1 MGGLETS
8 SKRYAKAL
16 IGYGVEK
23 DNLDILFS
31 EFSSLIQTLEDSEDL
46 VSFIQN
52 PTISKDIKQKVLDE
66 LISDNLPNTSIVI
79 NLLSQNNRLDM
90 LLDVCKGFIKQY
102 NVHKDIVEVTV
113 TTPIEISEDIEG
125 SIQAYLNSIEN
136 GKIKLV
142 KKKDETLIAGFT
154 IDYNNTRLDASVKK
168 RLEKMKK
175 ELKKNKL
182 IMKKIILLFMTS
194 YLFQSCIAL
203 KFPDKMEINI
213 SVPEDYDIE
222 KLEILVDTLR
232 SQAKDKFD
240 MQVEIGTVK
249 KKK

>member
-1 MGGLETS
+1 MGLETS

-16 IGYGVEK
+16 ISYGVEN

-66 LISDNLPNTSIVI
+66 LISENLPNSSIII

-113 TTPIEISEDIEG
+113 TTPIEISEDIES

-136 GKIKLV
+136 GTIKLL
-142 KKKDETLIAGFT
+142 KKKDESLIAGFT

-175 ELKKNKL
+175 ELKKTN
-182 IMKKIILLFMTS
+182 
-194 YLFQSCIAL
+194 
-203 KFPDKMEINI
+203 
-213 SVPEDYDIE
+213 
-222 KLEILVDTLR
+222 
-232 SQAKDKFD
+232 
-240 MQVEIGTVK
+240 
-249 KKK
+249 

>member
-1 MGGLETS
+1 MGLETS

-16 IGYGVEK
+16 IGYGVEN

-31 EFSSLIQTLEDSEDL
+31 EISSLIQTLE
-46 VSFIQN
+46 
-52 PTISKDIKQKVLDE
+52 DIKQKVLDE
-66 LISDNLPNTSIVI
+66 LISENLPNTSIVI

-113 TTPIEISEDIEG
+113 TTPIEISEDIES
-125 SIQAYLNSIEN
+125 SIQTYLNSIEN

-142 KKKDETLIAGFT
+142 KKKDESLIAGFT

-175 ELKKNKL
+175 ELKKTN
-182 IMKKIILLFMTS
+182 
-194 YLFQSCIAL
+194 
-203 KFPDKMEINI
+203 
-213 SVPEDYDIE
+213 
-222 KLEILVDTLR
+222 
-232 SQAKDKFD
+232 
-240 MQVEIGTVK
+240 
-249 KKK
+249 

>member
-1 MGGLETS
+1 MSLETS

-31 EFSSLIQTLEDSEDL
+31 EFSSLIQTLEDSKDL
-46 VSFIQN
+46 VSFIHN

-66 LISDNLPNTSIVI
+66 LISDNLPNTLIVI

-90 LLDVCKGFIKQY
+90 LLDVCKGFIEQY
-102 NVHKDIVEVTV
+102 NVHKDIVEVIV
-113 TTPIEISEDIEG
+113 TTPIEISEDIEN

-142 KKKDETLIAGFT
+142 KKRDESLIAGFT
-154 IDYNNTRLDASVKK
+154 IDYNNTRLDASVKR

-175 ELKKNKL
+175 QLKKTN
-182 IMKKIILLFMTS
+182 
-194 YLFQSCIAL
+194 
-203 KFPDKMEINI
+203 
-213 SVPEDYDIE
+213 
-222 KLEILVDTLR
+222 
-232 SQAKDKFD
+232 
-240 MQVEIGTVK
+240 
-249 KKK
+249 